1 MKGKPQVLVIG
12 GGAAGLLAAIT
23 AAREGAGV
31 TLLEKKEKVGRK
43 ILATGNGRCNY
54 TNTKAEPG
62 KYMGGDPSFPRQ
74 ALAQFTPE
82 NALDFFQELGIQPK
96 IEGEGKVFP
105 LSEQASSILDVLLF
119 AMEDLGVRVEAG
131 VSLLSLWGREG
142 DFHAL
147 GEDGREWLGDRV
159 ILATGGKALPSSGSD
174 GSGYLLAEALGH
186 RITPLYPALV
196 QLKLEGEDFKR
207 LDGVKLRGTAA
218 LIHQGKV
225 LAREE
230 GDLLFASYGISGPPI
245 LQLSPL
251 AGALLEKGLV
261 PELRISCLP
270 GFQGEELLALLRER
284 FQRPGRTKEQA
295 LVGLI
300 HKRLIP
306 VVLKEA
312 GLGRGREP
320 ASSSTE
326 EDLKRL
332 GKQLQDWSFRVKGTK
347 GWTSAQ
353 VTAGGVDT
361 VQVDAGTMESRLVPG
376 LYFAGEVLDVHGYCG
391 GFNLH
396 WAWASGHMA
405 GKAAGKER
413 N

>member
-1 MKGKPQVLVIG
+1 MKGNPHILIIG

-23 AAREGAGV
+23 AAREGAAV
-31 TLLEKKEKVGRK
+31 TILEKKEKVGRK

-54 TNTKAEPG
+54 TNTQADLG
-62 KYMGGDPSFPRQ
+62 KYMGGDPSFPAQ
-74 ALAQFTPE
+74 ALARFTPQ
-82 NALDFFQELGIQPK
+82 NALDFFQDLGIQPK
-96 IEGEGKVFP
+96 IEGEGKAFP

-119 AMEDLGVRVEAG
+119 AIEELGIRVETG
-131 VSLLSLWGREG
+131 VSLVSLWGREG

-159 ILATGGKALPSSGSD
+159 ILAAGGKALPSSGSD

-218 LIHQGKV
+218 LVHQGKV

-230 GDLLFASYGISGPPI
+230 GDLLFASYGLSGPPI

-270 GFQGEELLALLRER
+270 GFQGEELLALLGER
-284 FQRPGRTKEQA
+284 FAKPGRTVEQA

-306 VVLKEA
+306 VILKEA
-312 GLGRGREP
+312 GAGRGREP
-320 ASSSTE
+320 AASLPREALVRIAET
-326 EDLKRL
+326 
-332 GKQLQDWSFRVKGTK
+332 LQDWPFKVRGTK

-353 VTAGGVDT
+353 VTAGGIDT

-376 LYFAGEVLDVHGYCG
+376 LYFAGEILDVHGYCG

-396 WAWASGHMA
+396 WAWASGHMT
-405 GKAAGKER
+405 GMAAGREG

>member
-1 MKGKPQVLVIG
+1 MKGNPHILIIG

-23 AAREGAGV
+23 AAREGAAV

-54 TNTKAEPG
+54 TNTQADLG
-62 KYMGGDPSFPRQ
+62 KYMGGDPSFPAQ
-74 ALAQFTPE
+74 ALARFTPQ
-82 NALDFFQELGIQPK
+82 NALDFFQDLGIQPK
-96 IEGEGKVFP
+96 IEGEGKAFP

-119 AMEDLGVRVEAG
+119 AIEELGIRVETG
-131 VSLLSLWGREG
+131 VSLVSLWGREG

-159 ILATGGKALPSSGSD
+159 ILAAGGKALPSSGSD

-306 VVLKEA
+306 VVLKVA
-312 GLGRGREP
+312 GVGRGREP
-320 ASSSTE
+320 AASLPWE
-326 EDLKRL
+326 ALVRIGEK
-332 GKQLQDWSFRVKGTK
+332 LQDWPFKVRGTK

-353 VTAGGVDT
+353 VTAGGIDT

-376 LYFAGEVLDVHGYCG
+376 LYFAGEILDVHGYCG

-405 GKAAGKER
+405 GMAAGREG